1 MKDYLLLLR
10 NLGKQQKAGM
20 ILKKR
25 NKRYVAYFLTV
36 CMITMGIPQMSVYAT
51 TTLDQ
56 LHQAE
61 QEMQQ
66 MQQEKEEIDQ
76 EKQELQGELGGL
88 EQQQGSLKA
97 ELNVLNEELSEAAEH
112 LAELEDQIDAK
123 EAEIEQTRAEL
134 EEAKQTEADQYEAMQ
149 NRMQASYE
157 SPDTDY
163 LEMLLSARSISELL
177 NYADYISMLADYDN
191 QLLLKYQETKEAV
204 AAKEVALEEELA
216 ELEVLKQANLDEQER
231 INSLI
236 QTTASYVQQYE
247 AQISTAEA
255 ELAEIE
261 AEIQRKEAEIAAQE
275 ADVEALKKKY
285 QEELLMSQLASTSSK
300 RDISQ
305 VTFEEGD
312 RYLLANL
319 IYCEAGGEPY
329 EGQVAVGAVV
339 INRVLSS
346 VFPDTVSGVI
356 YQRRQFSPVAS
367 GRLALALSQN
377 KATPSCYKAADE
389 AMSGYTNVGG
399 CVYFRT
405 PIPGLTGQQIGGHIF
420 Y

>member
-1 MKDYLLLLR
+1 MLR
-10 NLGKQQKAGM
+10 
-20 ILKKR
+20 KK
-25 NKRYVAYFLTV
+25 KKKLVAVVIAV
-36 CMITMGIPQMSVYAT
+36 CMFTMGLPQMTAYAT
-51 TTLDQ
+51 GTLEQ
-56 LHQAE
+56 LQNA
-61 QEMQQ
+61 QQQMQQ
-66 MQQEKEEIDQ
+66 MQQEKEEID
-76 EKQELQGELGGL
+76 EERQELQGELGGL
-88 EQQQGSLKA
+88 EQQHGSLKS
-97 ELNVLNEELSEAAEH
+97 ELNSLNEELAEAAEH
-112 LAELEDQIDAK
+112 LAELEAQIAEK
-123 EAEIEQTRAEL
+123 EAEIAQTKKEL
-134 EEAKQTEADQYEAMQ
+134 EEAKQAEADQYEAMQ

-157 SPDTDY
+157 SPDSEY

-177 NYADYISMLADYDN
+177 NFADYISMLADYDN
-191 QLLLKYQETKEAV
+191 QVLLKYQATKEAV
-204 AAKEVALEEELA
+204 AAKEVALEQELA

-231 INSLI
+231 INALI
-236 QTTASYVQQYE
+236 QTTADYVQKYA

-261 AEIQRKEAEIAAQE
+261 AEIARKEAEIAAQE
-275 ADVEALKKKY
+275 ADIEALKKKY
-285 QEELLMSQLASTSSK
+285 QEELLMSQLANSSAK

-305 VTFEEGD
+305 VVFEEGD

-329 EGQVAVGAVV
+329 EGQLAVGAVV

-346 VFPDTVSGVI
+346 VYPNTVSGVI

-377 KATPSCYKAADE
+377 KATPSCYQAADA
-389 AMSGYTNVGG
+389 AMSGQTNVGG

-405 PIPGLTGQQIGGHIF
+405 PIPGLTGIQIGGHIF

>member
-1 MKDYLLLLR
+1 MLR
-10 NLGKQQKAGM
+10 
-20 ILKKR
+20 KK
-25 NKRYVAYFLTV
+25 KKKLVAVVIAV
-36 CMITMGIPQMSVYAT
+36 CMFTMGLPQMTAYAT
-51 TTLDQ
+51 GTLEQ
-56 LHQAE
+56 LQNA
-61 QEMQQ
+61 QQQMQQ
-66 MQQEKEEIDQ
+66 MQQEKEEID
-76 EKQELQGELGGL
+76 EERQELQGELGGL
-88 EQQQGSLKA
+88 EQQHGSLKS
-97 ELNVLNEELSEAAEH
+97 ELNSLNEELAEAAEH
-112 LAELEDQIDAK
+112 LAELEAQIAHK
-123 EAEIEQTRAEL
+123 EAEIAQTKKEL
-134 EEAKQTEADQYEAMQ
+134 EEAKQAEADQYEAMQ

-157 SPDTDY
+157 SPDSEY

-177 NYADYISMLADYDN
+177 NFADYISMLADYDN
-191 QLLLKYQETKEAV
+191 QVLLKYQATKEAV
-204 AAKEVALEEELA
+204 AAKEVALEQELA

-231 INSLI
+231 INALI
-236 QTTASYVQQYE
+236 QTTADYVQKYA

-261 AEIQRKEAEIAAQE
+261 AEIARKEAEIAAQE
-275 ADVEALKKKY
+275 ADIEALKKKY
-285 QEELLMSQLASTSSK
+285 QEELLMSQLANSSAK

-305 VTFEEGD
+305 VVFEEGD

-329 EGQVAVGAVV
+329 EGQLAVGAVV

-346 VFPDTVSGVI
+346 VYPNTVSGVI

-377 KATPSCYKAADE
+377 KATPSCYQAADA
-389 AMSGYTNVGG
+389 AMSGQTNVGG

-405 PIPGLTGQQIGGHIF
+405 PIPGLTGMQIGGHIF

>member
-1 MKDYLLLLR
+1 MLR
-10 NLGKQQKAGM
+10 KR
-20 ILKKR
+20 KK
-25 NKRYVAYFLTV
+25 KLVAMVIAV
-36 CMITMGIPQMSVYAT
+36 CMFTMGLPQMTAYAT
-51 TTLDQ
+51 GTLEQ
-56 LHQAE
+56 LQNA
-61 QEMQQ
+61 QQQMQQ
-66 MQQEKEEIDQ
+66 MQQEKQEID
-76 EKQELQGELGGL
+76 EERQELQGELGGL
-88 EQQQGSLKA
+88 EQQHGSLKA
-97 ELNVLNEELSEAAEH
+97 ELNALNEELAEAAEH
-112 LAELEDQIDAK
+112 LAELEAQIADK
-123 EAEIEQTRAEL
+123 EAEIAQTKKEL

-157 SPDTDY
+157 SPDSEY

-177 NYADYISMLADYDN
+177 NFADYISMLADYDN
-191 QLLLKYQETKEAV
+191 QLLLKYQATKEAV
-204 AAKEVALEEELA
+204 AAKEVVLEQELA

-231 INSLI
+231 INALI
-236 QTTASYVQQYE
+236 QTTADYVQKYA

-261 AEIQRKEAEIAAQE
+261 AEIARKEAEIAAQE
-275 ADVEALKKKY
+275 ADIEALKKKY
-285 QEELLMSQLASTSSK
+285 QEELLMSQLANSSAK

-305 VTFEEGD
+305 VVFEEGD

-329 EGQVAVGAVV
+329 EGQLAVGAVV

-346 VFPDTVSGVI
+346 VYPNTVSGVI

-377 KATPSCYKAADE
+377 KATPSCYQAADA
-389 AMSGYTNVGG
+389 AMSGQTNVGG

-405 PIPGLTGQQIGGHIF
+405 PIPGLTGIQIGGHIF

>member
-1 MKDYLLLLR
+1 MLR
-10 NLGKQQKAGM
+10 KR
-20 ILKKR
+20 KK
-25 NKRYVAYFLTV
+25 KLVAMVIAV
-36 CMITMGIPQMSVYAT
+36 CMFTMGLPQMTAYAT
-51 TTLDQ
+51 GTLEQ
-56 LHQAE
+56 LQNA
-61 QEMQQ
+61 QQQMQQ
-66 MQQEKEEIDQ
+66 MQQEKEEID
-76 EKQELQGELGGL
+76 EERQELQGELGGL
-88 EQQQGSLKA
+88 EQQHGSLKA
-97 ELNVLNEELSEAAEH
+97 ELNALNEELAEAAEH
-112 LAELEDQIDAK
+112 LAELEAQIADK
-123 EAEIEQTRAEL
+123 EAEIEQTRKEL
-134 EEAKQTEADQYEAMQ
+134 EDAKQTEANQYEAMQ

-157 SPDTDY
+157 SPDSEY

-177 NYADYISMLADYDN
+177 NFADYISMLADYDN
-191 QLLLKYQETKEAV
+191 QVLLKYQATKEAV
-204 AAKEVALEEELA
+204 AAKEVALEQELA

-231 INSLI
+231 INALI
-236 QTTASYVQQYE
+236 QTTADYVQKYA

-261 AEIQRKEAEIAAQE
+261 AEIARKEAEIAAQE
-275 ADVEALKKKY
+275 ADIEALKKKY
-285 QEELLMSQLASTSSK
+285 QEELLMSQLANSSAK

-305 VTFEEGD
+305 VVFEEGD

-329 EGQVAVGAVV
+329 EGQLAVGAVV

-346 VFPDTVSGVI
+346 VYPNTVSGVI

-377 KATPSCYKAADE
+377 KATPSCYQAADA
-389 AMSGYTNVGG
+389 AMSGQTNVGG

-405 PIPGLTGQQIGGHIF
+405 PIPGLTGIQIGGHIF

>member
-1 MKDYLLLLR
+1 MLR
-10 NLGKQQKAGM
+10 KR
-20 ILKKR
+20 KK
-25 NKRYVAYFLTV
+25 KIVAMVIAV
-36 CMITMGIPQMSVYAT
+36 CMFTMGLPQMTAYAT
-51 TTLDQ
+51 GTLEQ
-56 LHQAE
+56 LQNA
-61 QEMQQ
+61 QQQMQQ
-66 MQQEKEEIDQ
+66 MQQEKEEID
-76 EKQELQGELGGL
+76 EERQELQGELGGL
-88 EQQQGSLKA
+88 EQQHGSLKA
-97 ELNVLNEELSEAAEH
+97 ELNALNEELAEAAEH
-112 LAELEDQIDAK
+112 LAELEAQIADK
-123 EAEIEQTRAEL
+123 EAEIAQTKKEL

-157 SPDTDY
+157 SPDSEY

-177 NYADYISMLADYDN
+177 NFADYISMLADYDN
-191 QLLLKYQETKEAV
+191 QLLLKYQATKEAV
-204 AAKEVALEEELA
+204 AAKEVVLEQELA

-231 INSLI
+231 INALI
-236 QTTASYVQQYE
+236 QTTADYVQKYA

-261 AEIQRKEAEIAAQE
+261 AEIARKEAEIAAQE
-275 ADVEALKKKY
+275 ADIEALKKKY
-285 QEELLMSQLASTSSK
+285 QEELLMSQLANSSAK

-305 VTFEEGD
+305 VVFEEGD

-329 EGQVAVGAVV
+329 EGQLAVGAVV

-346 VFPDTVSGVI
+346 VYPNTVSGVI

-377 KATPSCYKAADE
+377 KATPSCYQAADA
-389 AMSGYTNVGG
+389 AMSGQTNVGG

-405 PIPGLTGQQIGGHIF
+405 PIPGLTGIQIGGHIF

>member
-1 MKDYLLLLR
+1 MLR
-10 NLGKQQKAGM
+10 KR
-20 ILKKR
+20 KK
-25 NKRYVAYFLTV
+25 KLVAVVIAV
-36 CMITMGIPQMSVYAT
+36 CMFAMGLPQMTAYAT
-51 TTLDQ
+51 GTLEQ
-56 LHQAE
+56 LQNA
-61 QEMQQ
+61 QQQMQQ
-66 MQQEKEEIDQ
+66 MQQEKEEID
-76 EKQELQGELGGL
+76 EERQELQGELGGL
-88 EQQQGSLKA
+88 EQQHGSLKS
-97 ELNVLNEELSEAAEH
+97 ELNSLNEELAEAAEH
-112 LAELEDQIDAK
+112 LAELEVQIAEK
-123 EAEIEQTRAEL
+123 EAEIEQTKKEL
-134 EEAKQTEADQYEAMQ
+134 EEAKQAEADQYEAMQ

-157 SPDTDY
+157 SPDSDY

-177 NYADYISMLADYDN
+177 NFADYISMLADYDN
-191 QLLLKYQETKEAV
+191 QLLLKYQATKEAV
-204 AAKEVALEEELA
+204 AAKEVVLEQELA

-231 INSLI
+231 INALI
-236 QTTASYVQQYE
+236 QTTADYVQKYA

-261 AEIQRKEAEIAAQE
+261 AEIARKEAEIAAQE
-275 ADVEALKKKY
+275 ADIEALKKKY
-285 QEELLMSQLASTSSK
+285 QEEVLMSQLANSSAK

-305 VTFEEGD
+305 VVFEEGD

-329 EGQVAVGAVV
+329 EGQLAVGAVV

-346 VFPDTVSGVI
+346 VYPNTVSGVI

-377 KATPSCYKAADE
+377 KATPSCYQAADA
-389 AMSGYTNVGG
+389 AMSGQTNVGG

-405 PIPGLTGQQIGGHIF
+405 PIPGLTGIQIGGHIF